1 LTLAAQ
7 HLLIKWQVHLVR
19 DKAGSSK
26 GVVYVQFSEHE
37 HAKDA
42 VQELDGKSFQGRL
55 LHILEADNKR
65 SHRLDEFEISRLP
78 LKKQK
83 ALKRKME
90 AGGATFSWN
99 SMYMNPNAVLASV
112 ADRLGVTKADLI
124 DPSSA
129 DAAVK
134 QAHAE
139 THVIQETKAFLTLNG
154 VDLDA
159 FKQREKDETTLFIKN
174 FPFGTTA
181 EELKGLF
188 GTYGEIAKFLL
199 PPSGTIAIIQYAQPG
214 EGSRALKGLAYR
226 NLKGSVLYLEIGPK
240 NLFNKNVT
248 HAMEGNPPRDASTK
262 IDGDGL
268 LDKVEPGGSST
279 LFVRNLNF
287 VTTTASLTRAF
298 EPLSGFL
305 SAKVKTKIDP
315 KRPQEVLSM
324 GFGFVEFR
332 SKQQALAALAA
343 MNGHSLDDH
352 QLLIQMSRKST
363 DAAEE
368 QRHRDNLKKV
378 DAHKTKIIIKNLPFE
393 ATKKDVRALLNVY
406 GQLRSVKVPQKFN
419 RDTRGF
425 AFADFVTAR
434 EAENAMEALKD
445 THFLGRRLVLEF
457 ADEESID
464 PEVEIRAIESKV
476 GRQAEMVQFSKMT
489 GSSRK
494 KFNVGTQD
502 EDQ

>member
-1 LTLAAQ
+1 
-7 HLLIKWQVHLVR
+7 VR

-26 GVVYVQFSEHE
+26 GVVYVQFSEPE

-42 VQELDGKSFQGRL
+42 LEELDGKSFQGRL
-55 LHILEADNKR
+55 LHILEAADKT
-65 SHRLDEFEISRLP
+65 SHKLDDFEISKLP

-83 ALKRKME
+83 ALKRKIE
-90 AGGATFSWN
+90 AGGATFNWN

-112 ADRLGVTKADLI
+112 ADRLGVSKADLI

-134 QAHAE
+134 QAHTE
-139 THVIQETKAFLTLNG
+139 THVIQETKAFLTSSG

-159 FKQREKDETTLFIKN
+159 FNQREKDETTLLVKN
-174 FPFGTTA
+174 FPFGTTID
-181 EELKGLF
+181 ELKGLF
-188 GTYGEIAKFLL
+188 GPFGEIVKFLL

-214 EGSRALKGLAYR
+214 EGSRALKHLAYR

-240 NLFNKNVT
+240 NLFNKNVPSAVDGKSHDT
-248 HAMEGNPPRDASTK
+248 STESH
-262 IDGDGL
+262 GDGH
-268 LDKVEPGGSST
+268 LDKAEQGGSST

-298 EPLSGFL
+298 KPLSGFL

-332 SKQQALAALAA
+332 NNQQALAALAA

-352 QLLIQMSRKST
+352 ELLIQISRKAT

-368 QRHRDNLKKV
+368 QRHKDNLKKV

-393 ATKKDVRALLNVY
+393 ATKKDVRALLGVY

-434 EAENAMEALKD
+434 EAENAMEALRD
-445 THFLGRRLVLEF
+445 THLLGRRLVLEF

-476 GRQAEMVQFSKMT
+476 GRQAEMVQLNKMT
-489 GSSRK
+489 GSARK

-502 EDQ
+502 DQ